1 MTPALFTRAPDA
13 PSMALLD
20 VKEVEGYIKV
30 LGLAPTK
37 AKNLV
42 GMSQVQSL
50 RKCEKVWAAD
60 LPRLWEG
67 EARSRC
73 WAWHLVHHGVSQAQS
88 VGKCGEVWAVDIPR
102 VWEVEAGSRCWA
114 WHLVDHG
121 VSQVWGR
128 GEV

>member
-42 GMSQVQSL
+42 GMSQV
-50 RKCEKVWAAD
+50 
-60 LPRLWEG
+60 
-67 EARSRC
+67 
-73 WAWHLVHHGVSQAQS
+73 
-88 VGKCGEVWAVDIPR
+88 
-102 VWEVEAGSRCWA
+102 
-114 WHLVDHG
+114 
-121 VSQVWGR
+121 
-128 GEV
+128 